1 MLSAIYEVL
10 GDAKRLPQCIG
21 NLFIAAFPIIENE
34 GPIGDRSRMA
44 GAGRKPNSVPANG
57 EGGYLSEQPTR
68 PSKRAVS
75 TGANSVL
82 LRMGFTV
89 LLMSPSER

>member
-1 MLSAIYEVL
+1 MK
-10 GDAKRLPQCIG
+10 AK
-21 NLFIAAFPIIENE
+21 
-34 GPIGDRSRMA
+34 MA
-44 GAGRKPNSVPANG
+44 GAGRKPNSVPAEG

-82 LRMGFTV
+82 LRMGFAV